1 MPPEPS
7 WEKFVGFYWTFG
19 DTRPPSTDAELG
31 TLSFTVREQRR
42 MVEEEVRALGGRLLL
57 NFAYQERAHRP
68 TAAISG
74 AVRNALRECE
84 RLNAALIYVDFSDI
98 AKWRPH
104 QFYDDALTTLKRSS
118 LAVPVGDTERPK
130 SYFALHRGWTS
141 PPHRHPARAVSTRGE
156 FNAILSWQIADMGLP
171 ESTPPRELARRLNQR
186 GFRTFKGL
194 RWSEANARHAMR
206 ALIEDG
212 LWPEPSVLAQ
222 ARRLDGDWA
231 S

>member
-1 MPPEPS
+1 MSLDMS
-7 WEKFVGFYWTFG
+7 WDRFVGFYWTFG
-19 DTRPPSTDAELG
+19 DTRPASTDAELG

-42 MVEEEVRALGGRLLL
+42 MVEDEVRRMGGRLLL

-68 TAAISG
+68 TAAIKG
-74 AVRNALRECE
+74 TVWKALRECE
-84 RLNAALIYVDFSDI
+84 RLDAALIYVDFSDI

-104 QFYDDALTTLKRSS
+104 RFYDEALTALNRST
-118 LAVPVGDTERPK
+118 LAVPVGDTERLK
-130 SYFALHRGWTS
+130 RYFALHRRWTNGS
-141 PPHRHPARAVSTRGE
+141 HRRTASALNSMDE

-186 GFRTFKGL
+186 GFRTFKGV

-206 ALIEDG
+206 NLIEDG
-212 LWPEPSVLAQ
+212 CWPEPSVLAQ
-222 ARRLDGDWA
+222 ARRLDKAWA